1 MKTIE
6 EVRAAVDAGKAV
18 HWNNGGY
25 TVIKDSIGQYLI
37 AWNYGGQGENFVGLG
52 SAYFEPDFLKD
63 NPFYVL
69 DQYRPLSHRQF

>member
-1 MKTIE
+1 MKTLN
-6 EVRAAVDAGKAV
+6 EVQSAVDSGATV
-18 HWNNGGY
+18 HWSNSGY

-63 NPFYVL
+63 NPFYT
-69 DQYRPLSHRQF
+69 PKEARQ